1 VVQLRVVLARRR
13 NDNSRSKRM
22 GGRRSS
28 GPLMGQNGHL
38 GWMLLQGRKKE
49 NELVNESWD
58 RKGKRKRRLLGEIK
72 REKGRVLC

>member
-1 VVQLRVVLARRR
+1 
-13 NDNSRSKRM
+13 
-22 GGRRSS
+22 
-28 GPLMGQNGHL
+28 
-38 GWMLLQGRKKE
+38 MLLQGRKKE